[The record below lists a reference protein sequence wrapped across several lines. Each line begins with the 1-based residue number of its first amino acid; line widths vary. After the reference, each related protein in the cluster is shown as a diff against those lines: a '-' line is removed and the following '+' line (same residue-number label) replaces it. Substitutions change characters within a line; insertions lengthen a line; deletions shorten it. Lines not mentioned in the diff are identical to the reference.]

1 MSSSSAELA
10 EVFSSIQGEG
20 GLIGLRQVFVRFR
33 GCNLQCDYCDTPT
46 DFSAEPCLAEQT
58 PGRRDFVPVE
68 NPVALHRILSLIEG
82 WHRGWP
88 GVHHSV
94 SITGGEP
101 LVSHEIL
108 RSWLPHLRSL
118 LPVYLETNG
127 VMHTALEL
135 LIDHIDM
142 IGMDIKI
149 PSTSGCTDLWD
160 DHRRFLRVAATK
172 DVFVKVVVGEQTEEW
187 EVERSAEIVGGEGR
201 EIPLILQPI
210 TRLDGTIGI
219 APVRVLEL
227 QEIAS
232 RYLRAVRVIPQ
243 THKFMGQL

>member
-1 MSSSSAELA
+1 MSSPTAELT

-20 GLIGLRQVFVRFR
+20 ALIGLRQIFVRFR

-46 DFSAEPCLAEQT
+46 EFSSEPCQVEQT
-58 PGRRDFVPVE
+58 PGRRDFVPVA
-68 NPVALHRILSLIEG
+68 NPVALHRLLSLIER

-101 LVSHEIL
+101 LVSHEVL
-108 RSWLPHLRSL
+108 QSWLPQLRSL

-160 DHRRFLRVAATK
+160 DHRRFLNVAAAK

-187 EVERSAEIVGGEGR
+187 EIERSAEIVRGEGR
-201 EIPLILQPI
+201 DIPLILQPI

-219 APVRVLEL
+219 GPVRVLEL

-232 RYLRAVRVIPQ
+232 GYLRDVRVIPQ

>member
-1 MSSSSAELA
+1 MNNHSAELA

-20 GLIGLRQVFVRFR
+20 GLIGLRQVFIRFR

-46 DFSAEPCLAEQT
+46 GVSAEPCLMEQA

-68 NPVALHRILSLIEG
+68 NPVPLHRILSLIEG

-108 RSWLPHLRSL
+108 QSWLPKLRIL

-127 VMHTALEL
+127 VMHTALDL

-149 PSTSGCTDLWD
+149 PSTSGCTELWE
-160 DHRRFLRVAATK
+160 DHRRFLRKASAK
-172 DVFVKVVVGEQTEEW
+172 DVFVKVVVGEQTEDW
-187 EVERSAEIVGGEGR
+187 EIERSAEIVSSVAGN
-201 EIPLILQPI
+201 IPFVLQPV
-210 TRLDGTIGI
+210 TRRDGSVDIG
-219 APVRVLEL
+219 PLRVLEL

-232 RYLRAVRVIPQ
+232 RYVRECRVIPQ